1 MIGRPLIALACLL
14 AAACSD
20 SPASG
25 RVDARTPAGAEAR
38 YPLAVFVSDPD
49 SRDPRILGWLE
60 ADCATVALVALDR
73 MPVDDP
79 LLRPD
84 RVVQFDEA
92 GRELRRWHKPYSAEI
107 LAIQGDDLYF
117 GASPGGA
124 KGPFR
129 TNPAGELTP
138 SVPLATGLSASATIT
153 DCPARLEAFPDD
165 MSLVTCY
172 RASDGA
178 GRPILLAWEA
188 GCP

>member
-1 MIGRPLIALACLL
+1 MTVRPLVAIACLL
-14 AAACSD
+14 AAGCTEA
-20 SPASG
+20 PASG
-25 RVDARTPAGAEAR
+25 RVDASKPAGAEHS
-38 YPLAVFVSDPD
+38 YPFAVFTTDPD
-49 SRDPRILGWLE
+49 SRDPRILDWIE
-60 ADCATVALVALDR
+60 ADCANVALVALAR

-84 RVVQFDEA
+84 RVVEFDAA

-129 TNPAGELTP
+129 TNPAGEITP
-138 SVPLATGLSASATIT
+138 AVPLTASLSEQAELV
-153 DCPARLEAFPDD
+153 DCPAALAAFPDD

-172 RASDGA
+172 RASDSA
-178 GRPILLAWEA
+178 GRPLLLAWEA